1 MWAWAS
7 GGEGHARESAG
18 VRGAGSWASAGLEC
32 GPSWGVGTGL
42 RVRAG
47 WAARERARGGK
58 GAGPGGERVG
68 RPTGFGLGLDF
79 LLPIS
84 ILFSIS
90 KTNKHVWIQIQI

>member
-1 MWAWAS
+1 M
-7 GGEGHARESAG
+7 
-18 VRGAGSWASAGLEC
+18 GA
-32 GPSWGVGTGL
+32 GL

-68 RPTGFGLGLDF
+68 QPTGFGLGLDF